1 MTSLP
6 HDLTMGAVS
15 LSVGDL
21 PRSLA
26 YYHQQIGLSVF
37 AHEGAH
43 ATLGVGKRPLLHLEE
58 IKGAKHHR
66 GTSGLYHFAIRV
78 PSRPHLAQFIMRLMK
93 NQTRVDGA
101 SDHLASEALYLSDPD
116 GHGIEVYRDRPRDQ
130 WRLKDGKVVMDTLP
144 LDIENILADLPDGE
158 VPPLMA
164 DGTDMGHVHLH
175 VGDLAA
181 AEAFY
186 IGVLGFEKI
195 MKMPSALFISV
206 GGYHHH
212 LGLNTWAGIGAPQA
226 PAQAARL
233 LGYEIV
239 LPDASAIDG
248 VQARLGDASI
258 SFERQDNRLTV
269 NDPAGNRI
277 WVVSAAE
284 K

>member
-1 MTSLP
+1 MTTLP
-6 HDLTMGAVS
+6 ATLKMGAVS

-21 PRSLA
+21 GRSLA
-26 YYHQQIGLSVF
+26 YYQQHIGLSVLKQD
-37 AHEGAH
+37 GNK
-43 ATLGVGKRPLLHLEE
+43 ATLGAGSLPLLHLEE

-66 GTSGLYHFAIRV
+66 GTSGLYHFALRV

-130 WRLKDGKVVMDTLP
+130 WRYQQGKVQMDTLP
-144 LDIENILADLPDGE
+144 LDIEDILKDLPEGD
-158 VPPLMA
+158 VPNGMA

-175 VGDLAA
+175 VAHLDAT
-181 AEAFY
+181 EAFY

-195 MKMPSALFISV
+195 MMMPSALFISV

-212 LGLNTWAGIGAPQA
+212 LGLNTWAGVGAPQS
-226 PAQAARL
+226 PSQAARL

-239 LPDASAIDG
+239 LPDEAAIDE
-248 VQARLGDASI
+248 VEERLSTASVL
-258 SFERQDNRLTV
+258 SQREGNTLTV
-269 NDPAGNRI
+269 NDPSGNRI
-277 WVVSAAE
+277 WLRV
-284 K
+284 